1 MTRHPINHKLKL
13 GITLFILGLIGIFS
27 ILTMEIPL
35 QPEAVAILKDKFS
48 QEQIKLLM
56 LINPTIML
64 IVAVIVGVILYEK
77 VKLTVP
83 LIEKLLGIKNNLT
96 NEAEILKY
104 GIAAGILSGILVSL
118 VAFIFIPILPSE
130 FMKLTETLRPSLAAR
145 FLYGGITEEI
155 LMRFGLM
162 TFVVWVCSKIF
173 NNTSPI
179 VYWIGILTVALIFA
193 LAHFPIAY
201 QAVGNPSSLLL
212 VYILIGN
219 SIGGIIFGWLYWK
232 KGLET
237 AFIAHIFLHVILVLA
252 EPVLN

>member
-83 LIEKLLGIKNNLT
+83 LIEKLLVIKNNLT
-96 NEAEILKY
+96 NRAFACFIV
-104 GIAAGILSGILVSL
+104 GIFPLGRNFIRFSPMAI
-118 VAFIFIPILPSE
+118 AFD
-130 FMKLTETLRPSLAAR
+130 
-145 FLYGGITEEI
+145 
-155 LMRFGLM
+155 
-162 TFVVWVCSKIF
+162 
-173 NNTSPI
+173 SPE
-179 VYWIGILTVALIFA
+179 
-193 LAHFPIAY
+193 
-201 QAVGNPSSLLL
+201 VG
-212 VYILIGN
+212 
-219 SIGGIIFGWLYWK
+219 
-232 KGLET
+232 
-237 AFIAHIFLHVILVLA
+237 
-252 EPVLN
+252 

>member
-1 MTRHPINHKLKL
+1 MTKYLIHHKLKL
-13 GITLFILGLIGIFS
+13 GIALFILGLIGIFS

-35 QPEAVAILKDKFS
+35 PAEAVAILKDKFS

-56 LINPTIML
+56 LINPAIML
-64 IVAVIVGVILYEK
+64 IVGVIVGVILYDK

-96 NEAEILKY
+96 NTAEIFKY
-104 GIAAGILSGILVSL
+104 GIVAGILSGILSVL
-118 VAFIFIPILPSE
+118 VGIIFNPILPSE
-130 FMKLTETLRPSLAAR
+130 FMELGETFKPTLALR

-155 LMRFGLM
+155 WMRFGLM

-193 LAHFPIAY
+193 LGHFPIAY

-212 VYILIGN
+212 IYILIGN
-219 SIGGIIFGWLYWK
+219 SIGGVIFGWLYWK
-232 KGLET
+232 KGLES
-237 AFIAHIFLHVILVLA
+237 AFIAHIFTHMIMILA